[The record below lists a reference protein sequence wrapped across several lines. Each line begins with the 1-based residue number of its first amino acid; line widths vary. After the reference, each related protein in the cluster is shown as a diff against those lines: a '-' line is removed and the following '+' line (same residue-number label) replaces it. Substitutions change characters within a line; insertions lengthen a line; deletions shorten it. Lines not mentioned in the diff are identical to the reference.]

1 MTWRTKIAVAFGS
14 LIMLGML
21 WFALARPVQVLP
33 LMGPIATFELIDER
47 GEPFRLHEQTGR
59 VGVYTFG
66 ATRDEERLQ
75 ASARLFN
82 EFAAALT
89 DNPEMADMVDLI
101 FVTLDGDYDT
111 PERLAAIRP
120 MFQVGHDMPVRFLTG
135 SWVALR
141 LAVGT
146 GFGIYYET
154 PTEEEGD
161 DAFVYEPTVAIV
173 DWNGVLRARYGDD
186 EVSTDVL
193 MRDMGLLSREF
204 GAQGAEAWVYAG
216 AHLFLCYPR

>member
-1 MTWRTKIAVAFGS
+1 MTWRTKLAVAVGVM
-14 LIMLGML
+14 IMLGML

-33 LMGPIATFELIDER
+33 LMGPVATFELMDER

-66 ATRDEERLQ
+66 ATRDEARLRE
-75 ASARLFN
+75 AARLFN
-82 EFAAALT
+82 EFAAALKA
-89 DNPEMADMVDLI
+89 NPEQAELVDLI
-101 FVTLDGDYDT
+101 FVTIDGDYDT

-120 MFQVGHDMPVRFLTG
+120 MFQVGHDMSVRFLTG

-146 GFGIYYET
+146 GFGVYYET
-154 PTEEEGD
+154 PTEEGD
-161 DAFVYEPTVAIV
+161 ATFVYEPTVAIV
-173 DWNGVLRARYGDD
+173 DWNGVLRARYGPD
-186 EVSTDVL
+186 EVSTDIL
-193 MRDMGLLSREF
+193 IRDMGLLSREF
-204 GAQGAEAWVYAG
+204 NAQGAQAWVYAG